1 MSPPIL
7 RSSNTLIVT
16 GMHRSGTSLLA
27 SALEQ
32 AGLSIGDRLLGATLM
47 NGLRR
52 FVAPF
57 EPPC

>member
-1 MSPPIL
+1 MVAPTPPVPRFHESL
-7 RSSNTLIVT
+7 
-16 GMHRSGTSLLA
+16 HRSGTSLLA